1 MLARIFVLTLSFKSI
16 RCKKNI
22 IYKQLLYLMLKMKM

>member
-1 MLARIFVLTLSFKSI
+1 MLARIFVTILPFKNI
-16 RCKKNI
+16 RLNKNI